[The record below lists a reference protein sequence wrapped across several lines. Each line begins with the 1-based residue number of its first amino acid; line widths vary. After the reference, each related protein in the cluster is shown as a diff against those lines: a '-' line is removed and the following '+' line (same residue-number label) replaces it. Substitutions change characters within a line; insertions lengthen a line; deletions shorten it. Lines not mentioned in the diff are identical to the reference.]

1 MLTNQGCN
9 HEREA
14 RAPLRESTGCEETS
28 AAVPLTPGL
37 RREQVS
43 SLADEMRLLRAQHRR
58 TSHAVLACSV
68 ASVAITSALVFAST
82 RPRR

>member
-1 MLTNQGCN
+1 
-9 HEREA
+9 
-14 RAPLRESTGCEETS
+14 
-28 AAVPLTPGL
+28 L